1 MASGHPHP
9 KIHFLIASRDDP
21 PKNSQSFMREVKDT
35 KQASVHIGFDGRVHK
50 RYHGPKAKE
59 RYENE
64 IRVLRY
70 LEKKN
75 CPFVPCL
82 LDWKD
87 DELYIVT
94 TNCGTVVERISTERL
109 DALFEELESYG
120 VRHED
125 PFRRN
130 VTYSPQAGRFCL
142 IDFELATILETGE
155 GLTLNDIKRKP
166 QTDE

>member
-1 MASGHPHP
+1 
-9 KIHFLIASRDDP
+9 
-21 PKNSQSFMREVKDT
+21 MREVKDT

-59 RYENE
+59 RFQNE
-64 IRVLRY
+64 MRVLRY

-75 CPFVPCL
+75 CPFVPRL
-82 LDWKD
+82 LDWKE

-94 TNCGTVVERISTERL
+94 TNCGAVVERISTDRL
-109 DALFEELESYG
+109 DELFKELETYG

-130 VTYSPQAGRFCL
+130 VTYSAQAGRFCL
-142 IDFELATILETGE
+142 IDFELATIIETGE
-155 GLTLNDIKRKP
+155 GLTLKDIKKKREN
-166 QTDE
+166 DE